1 MNTSEPREFV
11 FETCLGRGGFG
22 EVYRAR
28 MRRAS
33 GFETVVAVKVLRS
46 DVDPTSQA
54 ALRLRDE
61 ARVLGIVR
69 HHAIPVVHDLVV
81 FDDRLALISEY
92 VEGED
97 LSKCLRASD
106 PPGARALADLG
117 ATVADALHAAYHA
130 PLPGGGNARI
140 IHRDLKPANLR
151 IARNGTARLLDFGI
165 AWTDALARCA
175 ETQTAA
181 LVGSPVYMP
190 PERFD
195 GAPPDASQDVFAL
208 CAVLFEGLTHERL
221 FRDHTFHTLA
231 ALALSPE
238 RYERVVQARLRVL
251 PAQVPPGLVELL
263 ASGLAWM
270 PDERPSA
277 SSVAR
282 ALELLA
288 PDLEGPSLSAW
299 CRNRTWVEPAH
310 REGPWVGRILREGER
325 AEPLP
330 VAAEP
335 LPAAWSVA
343 GVITQEVSAS
353 LEVLST
359 THDLEIRSLELTPD
373 DALAASTGPWPP
385 VPRTNKRPRFVALA
399 AALAVAG
406 TTGWGAMVWVQGA
419 DPVAAPEPATARAPV
434 VVTPGE
440 PEPEP
445 EPVAV
450 APPPTVEP
458 AEIQELAVPSA
469 APKAR
474 RQVQLAPA
482 PLPAVDSLFPPPAAP
497 SRIAPTPRP
506 APEPVEVAEP
516 EPDPPVAPPQPAGTR
531 VEVHP
536 DSESVDLLVQ
546 TPAGLVPLPARLA
559 QGRYTVLAPDLAGRP
574 QIAGVVKVPAEG
586 SVRVHCSMGLCR
598 GVP

>member
-33 GFETVVAVKVLRS
+33 GFETVVAVKVLRA

-97 LSKCLRASD
+97 LSKCLRAAD

-130 PLPGGGNARI
+130 PMPGGGNARI

-208 CAVLFEGLTHERL
+208 CAVLFEGLTQERL

-238 RYERVVQARLRVL
+238 RYDRVVQARLRVL
-251 PAQVPPGLVELL
+251 PEKVPPGLVELL

-325 AEPLP
+325 ADPMP

-335 LPAAWSVA
+335 VPAAWSVA

-353 LEVLST
+353 LEVLT
-359 THDLEIRSLELTPD
+359 TTQDLEIRSLELTAD

-385 VPRTNKRPRFVALA
+385 VPKPRRLPKLAALAAALVVALA
-399 AALAVAG
+399 AAGGLGWGTMSWMEPAHSVVAPAPVAAVAK
-406 TTGWGAMVWVQGA
+406 TPLPPREP
-419 DPVAAPEPATARAPV
+419 DPVAVEVPPM
-434 VVTPGE
+434 
-440 PEPEP
+440 
-445 EPVAV
+445 V
-450 APPPTVEP
+450 APSP
-458 AEIQELAVPSA
+458 APAAAAP
-469 APKAR
+469 APKAK
-474 RQVQLAPA
+474 RQAQPASA
-482 PLPAVDSLFPPPAAP
+482 PLPSVESLLPPLASPARAAP
-497 SRIAPTPRP
+497 SPSPM
-506 APEPVEVAEP
+506 PEPVEVAEA
-516 EPDPPVAPPQPAGTR
+516 EPPMAPPPPAGTS
-531 VEVHP
+531 VEVHS
-536 DSESVDLLVQ
+536 DSESADLLVQ

-559 QGRYTVLAPDLAGRP
+559 PGRYTVLAPDLAGRP